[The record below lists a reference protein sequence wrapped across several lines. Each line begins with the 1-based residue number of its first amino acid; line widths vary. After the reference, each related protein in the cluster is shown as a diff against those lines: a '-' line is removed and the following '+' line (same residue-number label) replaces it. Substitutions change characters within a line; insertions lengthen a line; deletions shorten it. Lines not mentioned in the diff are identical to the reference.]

1 MSKLRQSAI
10 CLGMVLLLCCASA
23 AQFGK
28 RKTNTYVPP
37 SSTATP
43 GAPQYSITLYD
54 GDSAYP
60 YVRFTVAHVHG
71 FNYCVGYLDVSATK
85 VSYNSL
91 TLANDSFT
99 VQRPIS
105 TKYRYNKSVFDLV
118 VNGRNYDFMLVQPQ
132 IVSTS
137 NPSNRDVMRASLAPG
152 PPMDAI
158 NGWDNYVT
166 NLKRELQVGEFAPK
180 PIITAPPKPTVGRIM
195 LTTTP
200 GGAQVYVDDVFKGA
214 SSERGLLTIEAS
226 PGSHMVRVNHADYKE
241 WSQSVYFENES
252 GTPVTVTLVRSGPE
266 PLTEDEI
273 EQGLTAGITP
283 ARMTDKVEELGVNFT
298 LTDDAEKKLRTAG
311 ADDALLLEIAK
322 NKR

>member
-1 MSKLRQSAI
+1 MTTVRQSAL
-10 CLGMVLLLCCASA
+10 CLGIALLLCGASA

-54 GDSAYP
+54 GESAYP
-60 YVRFTVAHVHG
+60 YVRFTVAHIHG

-91 TLANDSFT
+91 TLPNDSFT
-99 VQRPIS
+99 AQRPVT
-105 TKYRYNKSVFDLV
+105 TKNRYNKSVFDIV

-132 IVSTS
+132 IVSAN

-158 NGWDNYVT
+158 NDWDSYVT
-166 NLKRELQVGEFAPK
+166 SLKRELHVGEK
-180 PIITAPPKPTVGRIM
+180 PPEPVAPPKPTVGRIM

-200 GGAQVYVDDVFKGA
+200 GSAQVYVDDVFKGA
-214 SSERGLLTIEAS
+214 SSEKGLLTIEAS
-226 PGSHMVRVNHADYKE
+226 PGSHMVRINHADYKE

-252 GTPVTVTLVRSGPE
+252 GTPVTVTLARAGPE

-283 ARMTDKVEELGVNFT
+283 ARMADKVKELGVSFN
-298 LTDDAEKKLRTAG
+298 LNDDIEKKLRAAG
-311 ADDALLLEIAK
+311 ADSDLLLAIAK